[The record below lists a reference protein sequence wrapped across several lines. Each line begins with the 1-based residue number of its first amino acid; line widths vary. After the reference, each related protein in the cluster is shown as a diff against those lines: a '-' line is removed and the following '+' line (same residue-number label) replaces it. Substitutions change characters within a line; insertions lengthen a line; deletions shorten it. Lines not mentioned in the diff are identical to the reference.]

1 MFTEYNQIVQE
12 EKKIIQ
18 NNVIKL
24 SALHDENT
32 NQINAL
38 LEKKRQQ
45 QIQLDENFNLVG
57 LKEERSE
64 LVNQGIALKNKKADL
79 KKERENKDR
88 EYDLKIQIFK
98 DKMTE
103 AATLGKQAKN
113 HYNTFKSGICPTCGQ
128 KIDQAHIDEYKNK
141 MEEYAKIYRENEA
154 EKNKLEIEKQQTHD

>member
-1 MFTEYNQIVQE
+1 MPAATQTIQLKESLNVDE
-12 EKKIIQ
+12 LQ
-18 NNVIKL
+18 NNR
-24 SALHDENT
+24 T
-32 NQINAL
+32 
-38 LEKKRQQ
+38 
-45 QIQLDENFNLVG
+45 
-57 LKEERSE
+57 E

-79 KKERENKDR
+79 KKEREQKDK
-88 EYDLKIQIFK
+88 EYDLKIQVFK

-154 EKNKLEIEKQQTHD
+154 EKNKLELEKLKKESEWLDFLSQFKIITYNGDEEELQEEEKSNV